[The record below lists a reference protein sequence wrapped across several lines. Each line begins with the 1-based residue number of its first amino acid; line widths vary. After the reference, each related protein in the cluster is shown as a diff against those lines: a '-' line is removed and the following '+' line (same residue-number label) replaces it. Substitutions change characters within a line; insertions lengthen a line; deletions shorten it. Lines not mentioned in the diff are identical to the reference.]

1 MSVRLY
7 HGSENIIEKPEFGKG
22 ARNNDYGKGFYCTEN
37 IELAREWACAKQ
49 KNGYANI
56 YELDMSDLQVLNLN
70 SQEYNILN
78 WLAILADNRT
88 YWQNGSISEQAKRY
102 IKENFLPDISGYD
115 VIIGYRADDSYF
127 SFAQDFV
134 AGVISL
140 QKLSEAMRLGKLGE
154 QIVLKSQRAFGRIE
168 FIGYEDVDAG
178 EYYSKKRER
187 EREARKEYRRSK
199 KAEADVNDLFILDIM
214 REEIKNGD
222 ARLSV

>member
-1 MSVRLY
+1 MFVRLY

-49 KNGYANI
+49 KNGYVNI
-56 YELDMSDLQVLNLN
+56 YDLDMSGLQVLNLN

-140 QKLSEAMRLGKLGE
+140 QKL
-154 QIVLKSQRAFGRIE
+154 
-168 FIGYEDVDAG
+168 
-178 EYYSKKRER
+178 
-187 EREARKEYRRSK
+187 
-199 KAEADVNDLFILDIM
+199 NDLFILDIM

>member
-1 MSVRLY
+1 MFVRLY
-7 HGSENIIEKPEFGKG
+7 HGSEKIIEKPEFGKG

-49 KNGYANI
+49 KNGYVNI
-56 YELDMSDLQVLNLN
+56 YDLDMSGLQVLNLN

-140 QKLSEAMRLGKLGE
+140 QKL
-154 QIVLKSQRAFGRIE
+154 
-168 FIGYEDVDAG
+168 
-178 EYYSKKRER
+178 
-187 EREARKEYRRSK
+187 
-199 KAEADVNDLFILDIM
+199 NDLFILDIM